1 MALDADNHMAPPT
14 SSIVS
19 HDGTIRIEFPRALIT
34 FSEKLRMSQVIDTV
48 SHSTMVDTIH
58 PLAVGSHEISLRFI
72 DFLCVNYSRITPVI
86 YKVKLS
92 SGHEVLWNLHKS
104 YCEWLRCWKRR
115 NYDVFRR
122 RQCVRC
128 TFTGRR
134 SSVGDAASATASQ
147 SSDPVVFYSTPGQ
160 LNFMLWVAQYNV
172 IDYCLAHKD
181 IVQRVMIKT
190 YADAKLLVKNKK
202 RKRRSHITEA
212 SNRVVFVYKKT
223 RTVFFDSVVSA
234 DVKAPRHSKLNG
246 HTAQT

>member
-1 MALDADNHMAPPT
+1 MALDTSRVVPLT

-19 HDGTIRIEFPRALIT
+19 HDGTVRVEFPQTYIT
-34 FSEKLRMSQVIDTV
+34 FSEKLRISQVIDTV
-48 SHSTMVDTIH
+48 SYAKMVDTIQ
-58 PLAVGSHEISLRFI
+58 PLAEGSHEISLRFI

-122 RQCVRC
+122 RQSVRC
-128 TFTGRR
+128 TLIGRR
-134 SSVGDAASATASQ
+134 SGGSATVPAAP
-147 SSDPVVFYSTPGQ
+147 SSDPAVFYSTPGQ
-160 LNFMLWVAQYNV
+160 LNFMLWVVQYNV

-181 IVQRVMIKT
+181 LIQRVMIKT
-190 YADAKLLVKNKK
+190 YANAKLLVKNKK

-212 SNRVVFVYKKT
+212 SDRVVFVYKK
-223 RTVFFDSVVSA
+223 RRAVFFDSAVSA
-234 DVKAPRHSKLNG
+234 AVDVPRHTKPNG
-246 HTAQT
+246 HTALT